1 MAAGAITAT
10 RIRATAV
17 DFSYPYFFTRIG
29 YYTRK
34 PSPLPKTFAI
44 FWPFQKSV
52 WLSLAV
58 TIPAF
63 CFLYWAFSKVHKR
76 GFAQKFTLSS
86 AVLQTGQ
93 IIIMKGMI
101 QNK

>member
-17 DFSYPYFFTRIG
+17 DFSYPYYFIRIGFFTR
-29 YYTRK
+29 K
-34 PSPLPKTFAI
+34 PWPLPKTFSI
-44 FWPFQKSV
+44 FWPFQESV
-52 WLSLAV
+52 WISLAM
-58 TIPAF
+58 TMTLF
-63 CFLYWAFSKVHKR
+63 CFVYWVFSKVHHR
-76 GFAQKFTLSS
+76 GFAPTFSLST

-93 IIIMKGMI
+93 IMIMKGLI